1 VPSCRS
7 SQPRLV
13 VAVACATQMTEP
25 GLPERPKTSTEPI
38 EVPIQSISQLM
49 HAAQA
54 GRYALGYFESWSLES
69 LQGVIDAAERTRSPI
84 IIGFNG
90 EFLSQR
96 ANASPD
102 DVPLYGTLGR
112 AAAEQARVPCGFI
125 FNECSDDT
133 WLERAITSGFNLIMP
148 AGTGPTLED
157 YQRRVKRLAG
167 LAHARN
173 VAIEAEVG
181 ELPSEEGPGVQS
193 DPQVA
198 ADFVAATGL
207 DLLCVSVGN
216 EEIKLQGRAPL
227 DLARLEAIHKRVGVP
242 LVLHGGS
249 GIEDQSLKD
258 AISLG
263 VKKVN
268 FGTYMKQIYLR
279 AVRGALQSNE
289 PNPHALLG
297 GGGETDV
304 LVVGR
309 TVIRDAVLERIELL
323 GCCGRA

>member
-1 VPSCRS
+1 MS
-7 SQPRLV
+7 L
-13 VAVACATQMTEP
+13 
-25 GLPERPKTSTEPI
+25 EPI
-38 EVPIQSISQLM
+38 GQIM
-49 HAAQA
+49 RAARAQQ
-54 GRYALGYFESWSLES
+54 YAVGYFESWNLDS
-69 LQGVIDAAERTRSPI
+69 LQGVIEAAERTRSPV

-90 EFLSQR
+90 EFLSER
-96 ANASPD
+96 ANATTD
-102 DVPLYGTLGR
+102 DVRLYAKLGR

-125 FNECSDDT
+125 FNECSRDA
-133 WLERAITSGFNLIMP
+133 WLEQAITSGFNLIMP
-148 AGTGPTLED
+148 AGSGPTLED
-157 YQRRVKRLAG
+157 YQRRVKRLAV
-167 LAHARN
+167 LAHARD

-198 ADFVAATGL
+198 AKFVAATGV

-216 EEIKLQGRAPL
+216 EEIKLKGRAPL
-227 DLARLEAIHKRVGVP
+227 DLDRLEAIHKTVGVP

-249 GIEDQSLKD
+249 GIEDESLKQ
-258 AISLG
+258 AIRLG

-279 AVRGALQSNE
+279 ALRVVLASDE

-297 GGGETDV
+297 GGGETDI

-309 TVIRDAVLERIELL
+309 KTIRDAVLERIELL
-323 GCCGRA
+323 GCCGKA

>member
-1 VPSCRS
+1 MPLEAIGGLMRAAREH
-7 SQPRLV
+7 QY
-13 VAVACATQMTEP
+13 AV
-25 GLPERPKTSTEPI
+25 
-38 EVPIQSISQLM
+38 
-49 HAAQA
+49 
-54 GRYALGYFESWSLES
+54 GYFESWSLDS
-69 LQGVIDAAERTRSPI
+69 LQGVVEAAEQTRSPI

-96 ANASPD
+96 ANATPD
-102 DVPLYGTLGR
+102 DVVLYGKLGR

-125 FNECSDDT
+125 FNECSDDA
-133 WLERAITSGFNLIMP
+133 WLEQAISAGFNLIMP

-157 YQRRVKRLAG
+157 YERRVKRLAVK
-167 LAHARN
+167 AHARS

-181 ELPSEEGPGVQS
+181 ELPSLEGPGVQS

-198 ADFVAATGL
+198 ARFVAATGI

-216 EEIKLQGRAPL
+216 EEIKLKGRAPL
-227 DLARLEAIHKRVGVP
+227 DLVRLEAIHKSVDVP

-249 GIEDQSLKD
+249 GIEDESLKQ
-258 AISLG
+258 AIRLG
-263 VKKVN
+263 VKKIN

-279 AVRGALQSNE
+279 AVRAALASE
-289 PNPHALLG
+289 ELNPHALLG
-297 GGGETDV
+297 GGADTDM

-309 TVIRDAVLERIELL
+309 RAIRDAVLERIELL